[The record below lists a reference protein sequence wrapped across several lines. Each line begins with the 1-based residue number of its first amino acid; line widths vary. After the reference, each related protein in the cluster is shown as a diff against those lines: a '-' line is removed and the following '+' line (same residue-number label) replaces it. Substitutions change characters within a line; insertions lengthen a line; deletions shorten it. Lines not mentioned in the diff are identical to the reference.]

1 MTGRLMLRRAV
12 LLPSNLSVGLAPASS
27 PSRGASGEEA
37 KLCGMPRPP
46 LGRGGGTA
54 SAVTE
59 RLSTAGA
66 IRQAILRP
74 TSQSHFV
81 RQLP

>member
-1 MTGRLMLRRAV
+1 MTSMTGRLMLRRAV

-46 LGRGGGTA
+46 LGRGGGSA
-54 SAVTE
+54 SALTE
-59 RLSTAGA
+59 RF
-66 IRQAILRP
+66 RP
-74 TSQSHFV
+74 SHV
-81 RQLP
+81 TKL

>member
-1 MTGRLMLRRAV
+1 MTSMTGRLMLRRAV

-46 LGRGGGTA
+46 LVRGGGTA

-59 RLSTAGA
+59 RLSPSGKS
-66 IRQAILRP
+66 
-74 TSQSHFV
+74 TSYHHL
-81 RQLP
+81 LPIP

>member
-1 MTGRLMLRRAV
+1 MVKWCRVEVDISMTGRLMLRRAV

-46 LGRGGGTA
+46 LGRGGGNA
-54 SAVTE
+54 K
-59 RLSTAGA
+59 
-66 IRQAILRP
+66 
-74 TSQSHFV
+74 H
-81 RQLP
+81 